1 MKREKLIRKITE
13 KYSDPPADPAAR
25 DEYFMRCALELAR
38 AAADEDEVPVGAV
51 IVRDCAVVAA
61 DFNGREKLKD
71 ATWHA
76 ETAAIR
82 KACEVLGGWRLIGC
96 ELYVTLE
103 PCAMCAGAILNARI
117 PRTVVGA
124 DDPKYGA
131 FGSTADLSHPP
142 FGHRTEVVRGVL
154 GEESASLMRDF
165 FLRKRKP
172 ENG

>member
-1 MKREKLIRKITE
+1 MKREKLIDMVVK
-13 KYSDPPADPAAR
+13 KYSDPPSDTAER

-38 AAADEDEVPVGAV
+38 VASEGDEVPVGAV
-51 IVRDCAVVAA
+51 IVREGRIVSA
-61 DFNGREKLKD
+61 DFNGREELRD
-71 ATWHA
+71 ATYHA

-82 KACEVLGGWRLIGC
+82 KACGALGGWRLIGC

-117 PRTVVGA
+117 PRTVIGA

-142 FGHRTEVVRGVL
+142 FGHRTELVRGVL
-154 GEESASLMRDF
+154 AEESARLMRDF
-165 FLRKRKP
+165 FLKKRKTRD
-172 ENG
+172 